1 MLKDEEA
8 EPCIADSDCEYY
20 PYTLCDNETKFCY
33 HKPMFPTTGLEI
45 AGVIVF
51 SIIKAASNVAG
62 IGGGGIT
69 IPIVMQFFY
78 FTTKPAIAISSFAI
92 LVGSF
97 ARFAVNWREKHP
109 EKPYVVSIDYGMTM
123 VMMPTTLAGAQ
134 IGSFILIT
142 FPSLAIQIML
152 TLMLAFL
159 TYTSARKGCK
169 IYAKETKQIK
179 EAKEKA
185 KQNTAINTEVELA
198 KKDQTDAEGA
208 EKSDNGDGEV

>member
-8 EPCIADSDCEYY
+8 EPCLVDSDCEYY
-20 PYTLCDNETKFCY
+20 PYTLCGNETKFCY

-51 SIIKAASNVAG
+51 SFIKAASNVAG

-97 ARFAVNWREKHP
+97 ARFAVNWREMHP
-109 EKPYVVSIDYGMTM
+109 EKPKVVSIDYGMTM

-152 TLMLAFL
+152 TVMLIFL
-159 TYTSARKGCK
+159 TYKSAVKGVQIYRKETLAIK
-169 IYAKETKQIK
+169 KAKEVADKNSIEMAK
-179 EAKEKA
+179 KEK
-185 KQNTAINTEVELA
+185 E
-198 KKDQTDAEGA
+198 QTDIDG
-208 EKSDNGDGEV
+208 EKSINAEENNNEK

>member
-8 EPCIADSDCEYY
+8 EPCIVDSDCEYY

-109 EKPYVVSIDYGMTM
+109 EKPNVVSIDYGMTM

-152 TLMLAFL
+152 TIMLLFL
-159 TYTSARKGCK
+159 TIKSAQKGCQ
-169 IYAKETKQIK
+169 IYKKETLAIK
-179 EAKEKA
+179 AAKVEAANQDKPS
-185 KQNTAINTEVELA
+185 TAVNSEVEL
-198 KKDQTDAEGA
+198 
-208 EKSDNGDGEV
+208 